1 MFRSRD
7 SAALAAAAENWRDD
21 IENFVA
27 EQFLFDRQWK
37 AVKAYANERN
47 ISIVGDMPIYVGAQS
62 ADVWCFPDL
71 FELGDTG
78 APVIVSGVPPDAFSE
93 TGQLWGSPLY
103 DWQVNN
109 LQVLL
114 RLVSQESLHALL
126 ALSIPTQCLILW
138 NSASKNPLSY
148 R

>member
-1 MFRSRD
+1 MPEGAGTGLEFAVQRAMDRAISSLGKAASPRRSREA
-7 SAALAAAAENWRDD
+7 AALEEAREQWQG
-21 IENFVA
+21 EVESFVA

-71 FELGDTG
+71 FELGDSG
-78 APVIVSGVPPDAFSE
+78 APVVVSGVPPDAFSE

-103 DWQVNN
+103 DWPV
-109 LQVLL
+109 
-114 RLVSQESLHALL
+114 RHRRTSL
-126 ALSIPTQCLILW
+126 T
-138 NSASKNPLSY
+138 
-148 R
+148 

>member
-1 MFRSRD
+1 MERWRSATLLVGCTLHSTCRSRD
-7 SAALAAAAENWRDD
+7 PSALAAAAEKWRED

-37 AVKAYANERN
+37 AVKAYANELN

-71 FELGDTG
+71 FELGETG

-103 DWQVNN
+103 DWQVCSRRP
-109 LQVLL
+109 LQ
-114 RLVSQESLHALL
+114 
-126 ALSIPTQCLILW
+126 
-138 NSASKNPLSY
+138 
-148 R
+148 

>member
-1 MFRSRD
+1 MCRSRH
-7 SAALAAAAENWRDD
+7 SAALAAAAEKWRDD
-21 IENFVA
+21 IENFIA

-103 DWQVNN
+103 DWQVWP
-109 LQVLL
+109 LQD
-114 RLVSQESLHALL
+114 H
-126 ALSIPTQCLILW
+126 
-138 NSASKNPLSY
+138 
-148 R
+148 

>member
-1 MFRSRD
+1 MFCRLREPG
-7 SAALAAAAENWRDD
+7 AIAAAAEEWRNE

-37 AVKAYANERN
+37 AVKSYANERN

-71 FELGDTG
+71 FELGETG

-103 DWQVNN
+103 DWQVRA
-109 LQVLL
+109 Q
-114 RLVSQESLHALL
+114 
-126 ALSIPTQCLILW
+126 
-138 NSASKNPLSY
+138 
-148 R
+148 